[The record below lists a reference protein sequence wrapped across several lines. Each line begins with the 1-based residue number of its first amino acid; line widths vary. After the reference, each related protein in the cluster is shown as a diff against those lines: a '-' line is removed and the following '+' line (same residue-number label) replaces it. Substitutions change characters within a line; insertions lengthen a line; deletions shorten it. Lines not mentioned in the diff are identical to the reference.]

1 MELPFNVTVQPAHL
15 FAQGAVTLLHQ
26 LGVQKLVFGAEH
38 PEMDFARLVQ
48 NRPIEVEQ
56 FKRFDQTYAT
66 AYQQHLTQK
75 TGIELRGSNDIL
87 GFTYALANDRL
98 GQPLEMVPLKREGAQ
113 HGDSS
118 IRSGATI
125 ASASSIRAAALAGN
139 FELVKPTVPESSYS
153 FLEAN
158 SLVNWQSFWPLLR
171 YRILT
176 ETPDTL
182 RQFYQMTEGIE
193 YRLLDAAQRAIT
205 IDEFLALVKTKRYT
219 YTRIQRLISYVLLN
233 ASTELMMT
241 RLKSARVLAFNNR
254 GRSQLNRL
262 KSSQSLQLITKLT
275 DDWQQGPYFL
285 DNRVDELRRLLVR
298 DESTSQ
304 IKRPFYLK

>member
-1 MELPFNVTVQPAHL
+1 M
-15 FAQGAVTLLHQ
+15 
-26 LGVQKLVFGAEH
+26 
-38 PEMDFARLVQ
+38 
-48 NRPIEVEQ
+48 
-56 FKRFDQTYAT
+56 
-66 AYQQHLTQK
+66 
-75 TGIELRGSNDIL
+75 
-87 GFTYALANDRL
+87 
-98 GQPLEMVPLKREGAQ
+98 
-113 HGDSS
+113 
-118 IRSGATI
+118 
-125 ASASSIRAAALAGN
+125 
-139 FELVKPTVPESSYS
+139 
-153 FLEAN
+153 
-158 SLVNWQSFWPLLR
+158 NWQSFWPLLR